1 MADKLAPSLGEIW
14 RTTQPD
20 GKINLLA
27 LDIPLQMAE
36 KARFQADWSDM
47 SWKQWKLLP
56 GAEHFSGNIAGSVEN
71 GTLHAR
77 MTQARMP
84 YETVFRAPLEIAR
97 GDATLNWVKNDK
109 GFMLDGRDIDV

>member
-36 KARFQADWSDM
+36 KTRFRADWSDM
-47 SWKQWKLLP
+47 SWKQWKLLQGLSISPATLP
-56 GAEHFSGNIAGSVEN
+56 GA
-71 GTLHAR
+71 
-77 MTQARMP
+77 
-84 YETVFRAPLEIAR
+84 
-97 GDATLNWVKNDK
+97 
-109 GFMLDGRDIDV
+109 